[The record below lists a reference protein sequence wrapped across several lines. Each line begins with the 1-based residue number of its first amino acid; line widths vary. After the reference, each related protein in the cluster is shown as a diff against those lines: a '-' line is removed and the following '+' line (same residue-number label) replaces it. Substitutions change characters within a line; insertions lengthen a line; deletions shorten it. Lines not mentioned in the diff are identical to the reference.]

1 MRKKLRQISNA
12 VKEGKIEEG
21 DDVNVYGLPNKKEIP
36 DHEGI
41 NLHSLLEFL
50 SSACQFPLLSSM
62 HLN

>member
-1 MRKKLRQISNA
+1 M
-12 VKEGKIEEG
+12 KEGKIEEG